1 MKIACIG
8 DSLTRGIP
16 GVPYFD
22 LLREKLPQH
31 QLVNLGRGNDTVI
44 SLYRRLT
51 QTSFDDASSND
62 DIVFDLAFLWVGVN
76 DVRKESAWWFRLANA
91 LRRQPRSQSLAEFQA
106 YYQKTLDLLVRH
118 ARHLI
123 AVAPLL
129 KGEDVD
135 SEWNRQIDVLAR
147 AIAKLTTQYGSV
159 TYLDPRPAFYARLAG
174 RQSSDYLRES
184 PLRIAL
190 DVLTL
195 RSAARVDEKAAERGL
210 HFTLDGVHLN
220 SAGAEMIAD
229 MFSKAV
235 VKEQVLQDSKS
246 D

>member
-1 MKIACIG
+1 MKIACVG
-8 DSLTRGIP
+8 DSLTQGIP
-16 GVPYFD
+16 GVSYFD
-22 LLREKLPQH
+22 LLRERLPQH
-31 QLVNLGRGNDTVI
+31 RWINLGKGNDTVV
-44 SLYRRLT
+44 SLYRRLA
-51 QTSFDDASSND
+51 QTSFNDASFDDAP
-62 DIVFDLAFLWVGVN
+62 FDLAFLWVGVN
-76 DVRKESAWWFRLANA
+76 DVSQESAWWFQLANT
-91 LRRQPRSQSLAEFQA
+91 LRRQPRSQNLAEFRA
-106 YYQKTLDLLVRH
+106 CYQKTLDILVCR
-118 ARHLI
+118 AQRVI

-135 SEWNRQIDVLAR
+135 SKWNRQIDVLAHT
-147 AIAKLTTQYGSV
+147 IAELTTHYGAV
-159 TYLDPRPAFYARLAG
+159 AYLDPRPAFYTELAD
-174 RQSSDYLRES
+174 RQTSDYLQES

-195 RSAARVDEKAAERGL
+195 WSAARVDEKAAKRGL

-235 VKEQVLQDSKS
+235 VKEQVLQNSKP

>member
-16 GVPYFD
+16 GVSYFD
-22 LLREKLPQH
+22 LLRERLPQH
-31 QLVNLGRGNDTVI
+31 QWVNLGKGNDTAI
-44 SLYRRLT
+44 SLYRRLARLR
-51 QTSFDDASSND
+51 FDAAP
-62 DIVFDLAFLWVGVN
+62 FDLAFLWVGVN
-76 DVRKESAWWFRLANA
+76 DVSQENAWWFRLANT
-91 LRRQPRSQSLAEFQA
+91 LRRQPRSRSLDGFRAC
-106 YYQKTLDLLVRH
+106 YQRTLGLLVRH
-118 ARHLI
+118 AHRVI

-135 SEWNRQIDVLAR
+135 SRWNRQIDALAR
-147 AIAKLTTQYGSV
+147 AIAELATRYEAV
-159 TYLDPRPAFYARLAG
+159 IYLDPRPAFYAELAK
-174 RQSSDYLRES
+174 RQTSNYLKES

-190 DVLTL
+190 DVLAL

-210 HFTLDGVHLN
+210 YFTLDGVHLN
-220 SAGAEMIAD
+220 SVGAEMVAD

-235 VKEQVLQDSKS
+235 VKEQVLQDGKP